1 MADVAYLIKDNK
13 TLVEGVT
20 KDEYNENYVKM
31 SYGPTLPPTVG
42 GYKAGDM
49 FVVVEQGE

>member
-1 MADVAYLIKDNK
+1 MADAAYLIKDNK

-20 KDEYNENYVKM
+20 KDEYNENYVRM
-31 SYGPTLPPTVG
+31 SYGTILPPTVE